1 MCDNKVCGL
10 ATEIE
15 AIKMFIKSIA
25 DITKQSEQQN
35 DEEIIELLQ
44 EQNKLLIEEKSKA
57 TIIEMLAESQNKSRN
72 DQKSTEKFEIVKH
85 RKY

>member
-1 MCDNKVCGL
+1 
-10 ATEIE
+10 
-15 AIKMFIKSIA
+15 MFIKSIA

-35 DEEIIELLQ
+35 NEEIIELLQ
-44 EQNKLLIEEKSKA
+44 KQNKLLIEENKSKA
-57 TIIEMLAESQNKSRN
+57 TIIEMLAESQNKWRN